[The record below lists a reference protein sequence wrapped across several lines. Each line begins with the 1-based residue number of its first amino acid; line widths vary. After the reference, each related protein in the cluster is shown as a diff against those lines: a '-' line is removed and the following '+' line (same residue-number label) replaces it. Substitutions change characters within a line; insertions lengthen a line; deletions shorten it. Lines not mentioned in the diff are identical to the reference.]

1 MDNLRSMADP
11 ATSAARP
18 RRTQEERSATTR
30 AALLDAALECL
41 VEVGYANTTT
51 SRVAERA
58 GVSRGAHLHHFQT
71 RTALLAAAIEHYADR
86 RGEEL
91 RSTVERLPGGRDPTS
106 RSLDLLLELF
116 CSPLFQGAVDLWA
129 AARTDPELQA
139 SLAPLERRLARG
151 TVELYRMLFPAQADR
166 QELMDLVLNTIR
178 GVSLLDVVMP
188 GTDATAK
195 QWRTCRALLVGL
207 LDAE

>member
-1 MDNLRSMADP
+1 MAEP
-11 ATSAARP
+11 ATPTAQP
-18 RRTQEERSATTR
+18 RRTQVQRSATTR

-41 VEVGYANTTT
+41 VEFGYANTTT

-58 GVSRGAHLHHFQT
+58 GLSRGAPLHHFQT
-71 RTALLAAAIEHYADR
+71 RTALVAAAIEHYADR

-91 RSTVERLPGGRDPTS
+91 RGIVERMPEGRDRTG
-106 RSLDLLLELF
+106 RSLDLLFELF

-139 SLAPLERRLARG
+139 SLAPLERRLARD
-151 TVELYRMLFPAQADR
+151 TVVLYRLLFPAQADR
-166 QELMDLVLNTIR
+166 QALMDLVLNAIR

-188 GTDATAK
+188 GTGATAK
-195 QWRTCRALLVGL
+195 QWRTSRALLVGL